1 MTNITNQEK
10 DLFDPLA
17 SIAGADIEPPRKLP
31 MGASVEDEPAKKP
44 AARANKPHA
53 YYLYRD
59 DELTDAYDTAAEAF
73 KGLTAERYD
82 EFSLARDGAGI
93 RIMAPD
99 QEGMMQEMSKKD
111 KQAVDIQNLL
121 RPTRDVAVYTLSDDM
136 KHDLRAEGFKTSR
149 AREGVIE
156 KSEETSAAHT
166 PEAAPLASTQSAEAT
181 HNQPTFNDTMKGLM
195 EANQQLN
202 AVRNSMPKAEWERRI
217 SAALND
223 VAPPVTNAD
232 NKPSDFKIWLADNKP
247 REQQSATEDDPAKKY
262 GAAMQSSQDTSHE
275 RDHDLN

>member
-1 MTNITNQEK
+1 MTNNINQEK

-17 SIAGADIEPPRKLP
+17 SIAGADMEPPRKPPL
-31 MGASVEDEPAKKP
+31 GAAIEDTPAKKP
-44 AARANKPHA
+44 EPRVNKPQA

-59 DELTDAYDTAAEAF
+59 DELVDAYDSAADAF

-82 EFSLARDGAGI
+82 EFSLSRDGGGI

-99 QEGMMQEMSKKD
+99 QEGTMQEMAKKD
-111 KQAVDIQNLL
+111 KQAIDIQNLL
-121 RPTRDVAVYTLSDDM
+121 RPTRDVAVYSMSADM
-136 KHDLRAEGFKTSR
+136 EHDLRAEGFKTSR

-156 KSEETSAAHT
+156 KIEEPSIVQEK
-166 PEAAPLASTQSAEAT
+166 EALPLATPAAEAT
-181 HNQPTFNDTMKGLM
+181 RNQPTFNDTMKGLM

-202 AVRNSMPKAEWERRI
+202 AVRDSMPKAEWERRI

-223 VAPPVTNAD
+223 VAPPAANAN
-232 NKPSDFKIWLADNKP
+232 NKPSDFKIWLTDNKP
-247 REQQSATEDDPAKKY
+247 REQQSATEDDPAKKH